1 MEVTNLNLV
10 VSPVPHMKSHVT
22 TRKLMLNV
30 IIALMPALIAAVVI
44 FGARVILITA
54 VSVISC
60 VLFEFIW
67 GRLRKRQVYTII
79 DLSAVVTG
87 LLLAFNLPVTVP
99 VYLPVIGSLFAII
112 VTKELFG
119 GLGCNF
125 ANPAIVG
132 RIVLAVSFPSLMTA
146 YTELSTVLKLP
157 PVYVPGGSW
166 TEADVPGA
174 LWVGAKP
181 FSYPA
186 PYAACDA
193 LSSATP
199 LGTDAPIPV
208 IDLLLGTHGGV
219 IGETCCIALLIGLV
233 WLLATKTIEITIPL
247 VYIGVVAL
255 MSLAF
260 GHDVLKEIL
269 SGGLLLGAIFMATD
283 YVTSPFTRK
292 GKIIFA
298 VGLGLITCVIRF
310 WGNMNEGVS
319 YSILLMNLLVPAIDA
334 ATRRKPMGGAVKK

>member
-67 GRLRKRQVYTII
+67 GRLRKRQVFTII

-146 YTELSTVLKLP
+146 YT
-157 PVYVPGGSW
+157 
-166 TEADVPGA
+166 
-174 LWVGAKP
+174 
-181 FSYPA
+181 YPA